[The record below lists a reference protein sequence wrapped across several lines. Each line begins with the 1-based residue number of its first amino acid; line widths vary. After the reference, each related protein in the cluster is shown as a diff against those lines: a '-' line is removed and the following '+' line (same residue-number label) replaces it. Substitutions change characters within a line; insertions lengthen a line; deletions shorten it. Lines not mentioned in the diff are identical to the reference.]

1 MKDKKLIINVGRQFG
16 SGGKL
21 VALALG
27 KKLGIPVYDQELISK
42 AAEQSGFSKELF
54 AKSDEKRNLL
64 ALSSF
69 IVDVGRFGS
78 ADNYVSDN
86 QLFVIQ
92 SNVIRSIADKGS
104 AIFIGRCADYILR
117 DRPCLD
123 VFISAS
129 DEVRIKRVAERMG
142 ITPEQAESLMQK
154 KDRTRETYYNYFT
167 FGNWGVAS
175 NYDLCVDSSVLGID
189 GTADM
194 IIDFCHRAK
203 LIDDLPGGVKG
214 ETQNSSRIGVGD
226 IDRRTLCIIVFHGEG
241 E

>member
-1 MKDKKLIINVGRQFG
+1 MEDKKLIINVGRQFG

-142 ITPEQAESLMQK
+142 ITPAQAESLMQK
-154 KDRTRETYYNYFT
+154 KDRTRET
-167 FGNWGVAS
+167 
-175 NYDLCVDSSVLGID
+175 
-189 GTADM
+189 
-194 IIDFCHRAK
+194 
-203 LIDDLPGGVKG
+203 
-214 ETQNSSRIGVGD
+214 
-226 IDRRTLCIIVFHGEG
+226 
-241 E
+241 

>member
-1 MKDKKLIINVGRQFG
+1 MEDKKLIINVGRQFG

-203 LIDDLPGGVKG
+203 LIDDLPGGVQR
-214 ETQNSSRIGVGD
+214 ET
-226 IDRRTLCIIVFHGEG
+226 E
-241 E
+241 

>member
-1 MKDKKLIINVGRQFG
+1 MEDKKLIINVGRQFG

-129 DEVRIKRVAERMG
+129 DEVRIKRVAERMDV
-142 ITPEQAESLMQK
+142 TPEQAESLMQK

-214 ETQNSSRIGVGD
+214 EA
-226 IDRRTLCIIVFHGEG
+226 E
-241 E
+241 

>member
-1 MKDKKLIINVGRQFG
+1 MKDNKLIINVGRQFG

-21 VALALG
+21 VALSLG
-27 KKLGIPVYDQELISK
+27 RKLGIPVYDQELIAK
-42 AAEQSGFSKELF
+42 AAEESGFSKDLF

-78 ADNYVSDN
+78 ANNYVSDN

-92 SNVIRSIADKGS
+92 SNVIRSIADKES
-104 AIFIGRCADYILR
+104 AIFIGRCSDYILR

-123 VFISAS
+123 VFITAQ
-129 DEVRIKRVAERMG
+129 DAVRIKRIAGRMN
-142 ITPEQAESLMQK
+142 ITPEQAEALMRK
-154 KDRTRETYYNYFT
+154 KDRTRETYYKYYT

-175 NYDLCVDSSVLGID
+175 NYDLCVDSSILGID

-194 IIDFCHRAK
+194 IIDFCRRSGLLAADAVIP
-203 LIDDLPGGVKG
+203 LSDNAQETVK
-214 ETQNSSRIGVGD
+214 
-226 IDRRTLCIIVFHGEG
+226 
-241 E
+241 

>member
-1 MKDKKLIINVGRQFG
+1 MEDKKLIINVGRQFG

-27 KKLGIPVYDQELISK
+27 RKLGIPVYDQELISK

-203 LIDDLPGGVKG
+203 LIDDLPGGVHG
-214 ETQNSSRIGVGD
+214 ET
-226 IDRRTLCIIVFHGEG
+226 E
-241 E
+241 

>member
-1 MKDKKLIINVGRQFG
+1 MDDKKLIINVGRQFG

-142 ITPEQAESLMQK
+142 VTPEQAESLMQK

-203 LIDDLPGGVKG
+203 LIDDLPGGIHG
-214 ETQNSSRIGVGD
+214 ET
-226 IDRRTLCIIVFHGEG
+226 E
-241 E
+241 

>member
-1 MKDKKLIINVGRQFG
+1 MEDKKLIINVGRQFG

-129 DEVRIKRVAERMG
+129 DEVRIKRIAERMG

-194 IIDFCHRAK
+194 IIDFCHRAR

-214 ETQNSSRIGVGD
+214 ET
-226 IDRRTLCIIVFHGEG
+226 E
-241 E
+241 

>member
-1 MKDKKLIINVGRQFG
+1 MEGKKLIINVGRQFG

-214 ETQNSSRIGVGD
+214 ET
-226 IDRRTLCIIVFHGEG
+226 E
-241 E
+241 